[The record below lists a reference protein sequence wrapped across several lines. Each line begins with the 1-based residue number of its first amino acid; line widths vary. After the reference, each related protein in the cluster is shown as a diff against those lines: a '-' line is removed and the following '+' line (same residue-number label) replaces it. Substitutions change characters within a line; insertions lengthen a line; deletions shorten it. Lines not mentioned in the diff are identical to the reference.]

1 MKSLYTVR
9 VKFEFAVLAE
19 DEQEARRAVYQAS
32 EDGLYDAALLVSR
45 TVARSQT
52 SKDIHVAIPS
62 GWCDD
67 SLVYGADEDTK
78 FGDAVTAEMEAMV
91 LEART
96 AEFKEKQGDLFSTVK
111 KED

>member
-45 TVARSQT
+45 TVVQSQA
-52 SKDIHVAIPS
+52 SNDVHIAIPS
-62 GWCDD
+62 GWDNDC
-67 SLVYGADEDTK
+67 LVYWADKDTK
-78 FGDAVTAEMEAMV
+78 FGDAVAAE
-91 LEART
+91 LEALAAEER
-96 AEFKEKQGDLFSTVK
+96 AEEFKEKQSDLFSK
-111 KED
+111 DKP